1 MIVAFLKRLFG
12 GGGAAAPAPAAPAAT
27 GPKLRTYKGAELGIR
42 NDQISTAAIR
52 TCEILQRAGFKA
64 FVVGGG
70 VRDSLLGLTPKDF
83 DVATDATPEQVQ
95 ASFRRARIIGRRFKI
110 VHVMFGRET
119 IETSTFRALQSD
131 AETDEHGRVLRDNVF
146 GTQQEDALRRDF
158 TVNALYYDPIADQV
172 LDWLGGVE
180 DLKARTLRMIGDP
193 ATRYREDPVRMLRTV
208 RFAAK
213 LDFHVDPATLEPVK
227 ELADLIENV
236 PSARLFDE
244 MLKLLESGHA
254 LACVKRLRAEGLHH
268 GLLPLL
274 DVILEQPHGER
285 FIEVAL
291 RNTDER
297 VRAGKSVS
305 PGFLFATLL
314 WQLVSDRWTERRAAG
329 EHSIPALMEAMDS
342 VLDEQASKLAIQR
355 RYIADMREIWGL
367 QPRLEKGG
375 RGALR
380 AMEHLR
386 FRAGYDFLLLRVEAG
401 ELPEELG
408 RWWTAFVDGD
418 AATRERLLDARP
430 GEPRTGGTKRRRRR
444 RGGRKAGGGEGG
456 EVGEGEGADDGTARE
471 PDDDPR
477 WREVDGGDA
486 QRAETPRSAG
496 PRAEPSR
503 AEPTQS
509 GGAPRSADPSA

>member
-1 MIVAFLKRLFG
+1 MVIAFFKRLFG
-12 GGGAAAPAPAAPAAT
+12 GGPAGAAGAPAAAAPAT
-27 GPKLRTYKGAELGIR
+27 SSGPRLRTYKGSELGIHR
-42 NDQISTAAIR
+42 EQISQAAIR

-64 FVVGGG
+64 YVVGGG

-119 IETSTFRALQSD
+119 IETSTFRALQND

-172 LDWLGGVE
+172 QDWLGGVA

-213 LDFHVDPATLEPVK
+213 LDFHVDPATLAPIA
-227 ELADLIENV
+227 ELAELLENV

-254 LACVKRLRAEGLHH
+254 LACVRRLRAEGLHH
-268 GLLPLL
+268 GVLPLL
-274 DVILEQPHGER
+274 DVIVEQPDGER

-291 RNTDER
+291 ANTDAR

-314 WQLVSDRWTERRAAG
+314 WQLVSVRWRARQAAG

-355 RYIADMREIWGL
+355 RYIADMRDIWGL

-375 RGALR
+375 RGAAR
-380 AMEHLR
+380 ALEHLR

-408 RWWTAFVDGD
+408 RWWTDFVDGD
-418 AATRERLLDARP
+418 SATREQLLDARP
-430 GEPRTGGTKRRRRR
+430 GDARPAAATKRRRRR
-444 RGGRKAGGGEGG
+444 RSGARKGAGEGDAAGDAGGEGVGG
-456 EVGEGEGADDGTARE
+456 EDGGTVGRE

-477 WREVDGGDA
+477 WREIPGQGGGS
-486 QRAETPRSAG
+486 PRD
-496 PRAEPSR
+496 R
-503 AEPTQS
+503 
-509 GGAPRSADPSA
+509 DPPA